1 MLEGRLKG
9 QFRGNSMGESMS
21 TQSNNNTNL
30 PNYQQ
35 GELENK
41 NSLTP
46 SILERLPYN
55 PKELPRELKTFY
67 ISADNNEINDMLSSI
82 GADNREA
89 LFSHMPEEILMKEAP
104 AIGKRLPYGELV
116 EHVEG
121 LASKNNIKPTFIGD
135 GLKWSKVHE
144 IVPFVCGIRGLTT
157 AYTPYQP
164 ERSQG
169 TLHTLWNYASSLSM
183 LTGFEAINASLY
195 DRSTAL
201 FEALNTALRIH
212 RKSQTVI
219 VSEGIYPGDWE
230 VLNTLAEET
239 ELEIISCPL
248 NTKGTIDLQKLE
260 GLLKDQAIAAVAY
273 PQINSIGKLEDIHT
287 LTKLARENGAQSIGI
302 IDPQT
307 LATGGLTPP
316 SQWAETGC
324 DMIVGEGQHLG
335 IGPNFGG
342 PGLGLFGIRY
352 NEENKNAIRSSAGRF
367 VGKAKDEEGKD
378 CLVMVLSTREQH
390 IRREKATSN
399 ICSNQSFLAT
409 IVGASLL
416 AKGEKGLEESNKQG
430 VTKAHSFA
438 NMIESETDLSVLY
451 PETAFYNEVAI
462 ECNQPAS
469 DVIEKARVAGLHV
482 GVDITDR
489 VGKPALLVYFND
501 AQTSEDIEKL
511 NTFFKNTFP
520 GKKEGKNLASVP
532 SEFLRKTPA
541 GLPNL
546 GLEELKDF
554 YIKLGNMNVSPDD
567 SIYPLGSCTM
577 KYNPYINDY
586 AASLPGFTD
595 LHPQAPLADA
605 QGSLEVLYQIQEQFK
620 AITGL
625 PGVTTQPV
633 AGAQGE
639 LVGIKMFQAYHR
651 SKGNGSKKD
660 IILIPAS
667 AHGTNPA
674 TATMAGYETKGR
686 GESATGIVSI
696 DANSEGQI
704 DFDQLKEVVSIY
716 GERIAGI
723 MVTNPNTSGI
733 FEARFK
739 EVADLIHSVDGLVY
753 MDGANMNAIAGW
765 TDLNAMGVDAVHNNL
780 HKTWTIPHGGG
791 GPGDAIVAVSEKLLP
806 FMPGLQV
813 KKESDGTFTTFKP
826 EKSIGSFHRHWGNF
840 AHKVRA
846 YTYIK
851 ALGGEGVREM
861 AAVAVLSAKYLFAR
875 LRDLYPT
882 LPTGADQVPRMHEFI
897 LTISKET
904 FEKIGAAGTPKAQ
917 AIGKIG
923 KLFLDFG
930 LHAPTVSF
938 PEPFGLMV
946 EPTESF
952 SKQELDD
959 FVEVLLG
966 IHKIIHESPEV
977 LMTVPHFTPI
987 RKVDE
992 VGANKNLQLSENLT
1006 ALKELQKNI
1015 IEPGLLK
1022 EMGTRQVLEKIL
1034 EAHKA
1039 RINQ

>member
-1 MLEGRLKG
+1 MDRYQKG
-9 QFRGNSMGESMS
+9 EQ
-21 TQSNNNTNL
+21 
-30 PNYQQ
+30 
-35 GELENK
+35 ENK
-41 NSLTP
+41 NSLTD
-46 SILERLPYN
+46 EVMARLPYN
-55 PKELPRELKTFY
+55 PLELPRELKTFY
-67 ISADNNEINDMLSSI
+67 ISASEKDIKDMMNSI
-82 GADNREA
+82 GIENRA
-89 LFSHMPEEILMKEAP
+89 QLFSHLPSDIMMKETP
-104 AIGKRLPYGELV
+104 AIGERMAYGDLARHMEEL
-116 EHVEG
+116 
-121 LASKNNIKPTFIGD
+121 AAKNNTRPCFLGD
-135 GLKWSKVHE
+135 GLKWNAVHE
-144 IVPFVCGIRGLTT
+144 IVPFVCNIRGLTT

-201 FEALNTALRIH
+201 FEALNTATRIK
-212 RKSQTVI
+212 RNIQRVI

-230 VLNTLAEET
+230 VLETLARETSLELIKAPLNQYGLIDEEELT
-239 ELEIISCPL
+239 KLLEIE
-248 NTKGTIDLQKLE
+248 T
-260 GLLKDQAIAAVAY
+260 AAFAF
-273 PQINSIGKLEDIHT
+273 PQINSLGKIENFHE
-287 LTKLARENGAQSIGI
+287 LTNLVHEKGALAIGI

-316 SQWAETGC
+316 SHWGDKGS
-324 DMIVGEGQHLG
+324 DMIVGEGMHLG

-352 NEENKNAIRSSAGRF
+352 NEENKNAIRSTAGRF

-416 AKGEKGLEESNKQG
+416 AKGEEGLKNSNAHGVERAQDFADFINEETSC
-430 VTKAHSFA
+430 A
-438 NMIESETDLSVLY
+438 LY
-451 PETAFYNEVAI
+451 APEAPFYNEVAI
-462 ECNQPAS
+462 TLTISAKEA
-469 DVIEKARVAGLHV
+469 IEKARQANLHV
-482 GVDITDR
+482 GVDITER
-489 VGKPALLVYFND
+489 VNQSALLVYFND
-501 AQTSEDIEKL
+501 AQKDSDIENLK
-511 NTFFKNTFP
+511 NFFRENFKAPADKETQDLP
-520 GKKEGKNLASVP
+520 GVP
-532 SEFLRKTPA
+532 ENFIRTTPV
-541 GLPNL
+541 GLPNFS
-546 GLEELKDF
+546 LEELKKF
-554 YIKLGNMNVSPDD
+554 YVKLGDMNVSPDD
-567 SIYPLGSCTM
+567 NIYPLGSCTM
-577 KYNPYINDY
+577 KYNPYLNDY
-586 AASLPGFTD
+586 AASLSGFTD
-595 LHPQAPLADA
+595 LHPQAPVEDA
-605 QGSLEVLYQIQEQFK
+605 QGALEVLYEIQEQFK

-651 SKGNGSKKD
+651 ANGNGDTKD

-686 GESATGIVSI
+686 GESATGIITIS
-696 DANSEGQI
+696 ANEEGQI
-704 DFDQLKEVVSIY
+704 NFDQLKECVELY
-716 GERIAGI
+716 GKRIAGI
-723 MVTNPNTSGI
+723 MITNPNTSGI

-739 EVADLIHSVDGLVY
+739 EIADLIHSVDGLVY

-791 GPGDAIVAVSEKLLP
+791 GPGDAIVAVSAKLLP
-806 FMPGLQV
+806 FMPGKQIL
-813 KKESDGTFTTFKP
+813 KKNDGTFEVTTP
-826 EKSIGSFHRHWGNF
+826 EQTIGSFHRHWGNF

-851 ALGGEGVREM
+851 ALGGEGVKEM
-861 AAVAVLSAKYLFAR
+861 AAVAVLAAKYLYAR

-882 LPTGADQVPRMHEFI
+882 LPAGADQVPRMHEFI
-897 LTISKET
+897 ITISKET
-904 FEKIGAAGTPKAQ
+904 FAKIGEAGTPKAQ

-966 IHKIIHESPEV
+966 INHILEEAPEV
-977 LMTVPHFTPI
+977 LQTVPHFTPV

-992 VGANKNLQLSENLT
+992 VGANKNLILT
-1006 ALKELQKNI
+1006 EKISGLFELQENI
-1015 IEPGLLK
+1015 IEPGMLK
-1022 EMGTRQVLEKIL
+1022 EMSSKEIISRIK
-1034 EAHKA
+1034 EAHKS
-1039 RINQ
+1039 RMTQ

>member
-1 MLEGRLKG
+1 MSQVESRPEEAKG
-9 QFRGNSMGESMS
+9 MSM
-21 TQSNNNTNL
+21 
-30 PNYQQ
+30 YQQ
-35 GELENK
+35 GETENL
-41 NSLTP
+41 NSL
-46 SILERLPYN
+46 SNDLLERLPYN

-67 ISADNNEINDMLSSI
+67 ISADDKDINAMMDAI
-82 GADNREA
+82 GVEKREQ
-89 LFSHMPEEILMKEAP
+89 LFSHLPNNIMMEGSPK
-104 AIGKRLPYGELV
+104 IGKRLPYGDLAR
-116 EHVEG
+116 HVEE
-121 LASKNNIKPTFIGD
+121 LAGKNNTRPCFIGD
-135 GLKWSKVHE
+135 GLKWSAVHE
-144 IVPFVCGIRGLTT
+144 IVPFVCNIRGLTT

-201 FEALNTALRIH
+201 FEALNTALRIK
-212 RKSQTVI
+212 RKAKKVV

-230 VLNTLAEET
+230 VLETLAEET
-239 ELEIISCPL
+239 PLEIIKVPL
-248 NTKGTIDLQKLE
+248 NDSGVIDTEKLSQLINE
-260 GLLKDQAIAAVAY
+260 EVAAVAF
-273 PQINSIGKLEDIHT
+273 PQINSLGKLEDVHDLTNLIHE
-287 LTKLARENGAQSIGI
+287 KGALAIGM
-302 IDPQT
+302 IDPAT
-307 LATGGLTPP
+307 LASGGLTPP
-316 SQWAETGC
+316 SQWGEKGS
-324 DMIVGEGQHLG
+324 DMIVGEGMHLG

-342 PGLGLFGIRY
+342 PGLGLFGIRF
-352 NEENKNAIRSSAGRF
+352 NDQNKTAIRSTAGRF
-367 VGKAKDEEGKD
+367 VGKAHDEEGKE

-416 AKGEKGLEESNKQG
+416 AKGEEGLK
-430 VTKAHSFA
+430 KATTTGRERAHDFA
-438 NMIESETDLSVLY
+438 KFIAKETALELY
-451 PETAFYNEVAI
+451 APETSFYHEVAI
-462 ECNQPAS
+462 KLPVKANEI
-469 DVIEKARVAGLHV
+469 IEKATEANLHIGADISERVK
-482 GVDITDR
+482 TD
-489 VGKPALLVYFND
+489 AILIYFND
-501 AQTSEDIEKL
+501 AQSDEDYSNLKA
-511 NTFFKNTFP
+511 FFKTQFP
-520 GKKEGKNLASVP
+520 NNGTESASP
-532 SEFLRKTPA
+532 KDISSELLRVGDV
-541 GLPNL
+541 GLPNFS
-546 GLEELKDF
+546 LEELKTF
-554 YIKLGNMNVSPDD
+554 YTKLGDMNVSPDD
-567 SIYPLGSCTM
+567 NIYPLGSCTM

-586 AASLPGFTD
+586 AAGLTGFTD
-595 LHPQAPLADA
+595 IHPQAPLKDA
-605 QGSLEVLYQIQEQFK
+605 QGSLEILFEIQEQFK

-651 SKGNGSKKD
+651 DKGNGAKKD

-674 TATMAGYETKGR
+674 TATMAGFETKGR
-686 GESATGIVSI
+686 GEAATGIVTI
-696 DANSEGQI
+696 NANSEGQI
-704 DFDQLKEVVSIY
+704 DFDQLKECVDTY

-723 MVTNPNTSGI
+723 MITNPNTSGI

-739 EVADLIHSVDGLVY
+739 EIADLIHSVDGLVY
-753 MDGANMNAIAGW
+753 MDGANMNAVAGW
-765 TDLNAMGVDAVHNNL
+765 TDLDKMGVDAVHNNL

-806 FMPGLQV
+806 FMPGKQIV
-813 KKESDGTFTTFKP
+813 KKADGTFDAITP
-826 EKSIGSFHRHWGNF
+826 EKTIGSFHRHWGNF

-851 ALGGEGVREM
+851 ALGGEGVKEM
-861 AAVAVLSAKYLFAR
+861 AAIAVLSAKYLYAR

-882 LPTGADQVPRMHEFI
+882 LPAGADEVPRMHEFI

-904 FEKIGAAGTPKAQ
+904 FANIEAAGTPKAT
-917 AIGKIG
+917 AIAKIG

-938 PEPFGLMV
+938 PEPLGLMV

-952 SKQELDD
+952 SKKELDD
-959 FVEVLLG
+959 FVEVLVG
-966 IHKIIHESPEV
+966 IHQVLKETPEV
-977 LMTVPHFTPI
+977 LTTVPHFTPI

-992 VGANKNLQLSENLT
+992 VTANKKLVLAESIT
-1006 ALKELQKNI
+1006 ALPELPKNI

-1022 EMGTRQVLEKIL
+1022 EMSTTDILNKIS

-1039 RINQ
+1039 RQAH

>member
-1 MLEGRLKG
+1 MDR
-9 QFRGNSMGESMS
+9 
-21 TQSNNNTNL
+21 
-30 PNYQQ
+30 YQQ
-35 GELENK
+35 GEQENI
-41 NSLTP
+41 NSLNDE
-46 SILERLPYN
+46 LLQRLPYN
-55 PKELPRELKTFY
+55 PQDLPRELKTFY
-67 ISADNNEINDMLSSI
+67 ISASESEIQDMMQSI
-82 GADNREA
+82 GLEKDKREQ
-89 LFSHMPEEILMKEAP
+89 LFSHLPTNIMMKETP
-104 AIGKRLPYGELV
+104 AIGDRLAYGDLARHMEEL
-116 EHVEG
+116 
-121 LASKNNIKPTFIGD
+121 AAKNNTRPCFLGD
-135 GLKWSKVHE
+135 GLKWNAVHE
-144 IVPFVCGIRGLTT
+144 IVPFVCNIRGLTT

-169 TLHTLWNYASSLSM
+169 TLHTLWNYASTLSM

-201 FEALNTALRIH
+201 FEALNTAVRIK
-212 RKSQTVI
+212 RNCKRVI
-219 VSEGIYPGDWE
+219 VSEAIYPGDWE
-230 VLNTLAEET
+230 VLDTLAAET
-239 ELEIISCPL
+239 GLEIIKAPINEHGL
-248 NTKGTIDLQKLE
+248 IDEEKLE
-260 GLLKDQAIAAVAY
+260 SLLSEPTAAVAFA
-273 PQINSIGKLEDIHT
+273 QINSLGKLENVHD
-287 LTKLARENGAQSIGI
+287 LTNLVHQKESLAIGI

-316 SQWAETGC
+316 TQWGENGS
-324 DMIVGEGQHLG
+324 DMIVGEGMHLG

-352 NEENKNAIRSSAGRF
+352 NETNKTAIRSTAGRF

-416 AKGEKGLEESNKQG
+416 AKGEEGLKKSNAHGVERAQDFAAFINEETSCN
-430 VTKAHSFA
+430 
-438 NMIESETDLSVLY
+438 LY
-451 PETAFYNEVAI
+451 APETPFYNEVAI
-462 ECNQPAS
+462 TLPANTNE
-469 DVIEKARVAGLHV
+469 VIEKARAANLHV

-489 VGKPALLVYFND
+489 TGTPSLLVYFND
-501 AQTSEDIEKL
+501 AQSDSDIENLKK
-511 NTFFKNTFP
+511 FFRETFP
-520 GKKEGKNLASVP
+520 AEENKEENDLPGIP
-532 SEFLRKTPA
+532 ERFLRTTPA
-541 GLPNL
+541 GLPNFSL
-546 GLEELKDF
+546 DELKAF
-554 YIKLGNMNVSPDD
+554 YTKLGDMNVSPDD
-567 SIYPLGSCTM
+567 NIYPLGSCTM

-586 AASLPGFTD
+586 AASLAGFTD

-605 QGSLEVLYQIQEQFK
+605 QGSLEILYQIQEQFK

-651 SKGNGSKKD
+651 SKGNEARKD

-674 TATMAGYETKGR
+674 TATMAGFVTKGR
-686 GESATGIVSI
+686 GEQATGIVTI
-696 DANSEGQI
+696 AANDEGQI
-704 DFDQLKEVVSIY
+704 DFDQFKECIETY

-723 MVTNPNTSGI
+723 MITNPNTSGI

-739 EVADLIHSVDGLVY
+739 EIADMIHAVDGLVY

-806 FMPGLQV
+806 FMPGKQII
-813 KKESDGTFTTFKP
+813 KDKDGEFTAITP

-851 ALGGEGVREM
+851 ALGGEGVKEM
-861 AAVAVLSAKYLFAR
+861 AAVAVLSAKYLYAR

-882 LPTGADQVPRMHEFI
+882 LPAGADQVPRMHEFI

-904 FEKIGAAGTPKAQ
+904 FDKIGEAGTPKAQ
-917 AIGKIG
+917 TIGKIG

-952 SKQELDD
+952 SKKELDD
-959 FVEVLLG
+959 FVEVLVG
-966 IHKIIHESPEV
+966 IHNILEEAPEV
-977 LMTVPHFTPI
+977 LKTVPHFTPV

-992 VGANKNLQLSENLT
+992 VAANKNLILAEKIEHLFT
-1006 ALKELQKNI
+1006 LQENI
-1015 IEPGLLK
+1015 IEPGKLK
-1022 EMGTRQVLEKIL
+1022 EMGTSEIIKKIK
-1034 EAHKA
+1034 EAHQD
-1039 RINQ
+1039 RLTQ